1 VKVCTAEEGCPGVVI
16 ARGLCQ
22 AHYSA
27 ERRRRNGIQPRGPK
41 KEARLEILVEQALV
55 DRIDAEIPRR
65 ERSAFGRSALALA
78 LNIRAE
84 AGRAGPV
91 DESVRRVVSAL
102 EQLRT
107 LPIGR
112 THLVAL
118 DEIEDQTRALQAAL
132 LKVTHERDEFRQI
145 VRGA

>member
-1 VKVCTAEEGCPGVVI
+1 MKVCTGEVGCTGVVI

-27 ERRRRNGIQPRGPK
+27 QRRRKAGVAPRGPK
-41 KEARLEILVEQALV
+41 KEARLELLVEQALV
-55 DRIDAEIPRR
+55 DRLNSEVPHR
-65 ERSAFGRSALALA
+65 ERSAFGRSALAMA
-78 LNIRAE
+78 LNVRAE
-84 AGRAGPV
+84 VGRAGPV

-102 EQLRT
+102 EQLRA

-112 THLVAL
+112 VHVMAL
-118 DEIEDQTRALQAAL
+118 DEIEGQTRALQATL
-132 LKVTHERDEFRQI
+132 LKVTQERDEFRQI